1 MKLVAIL
8 AGGLLF
14 VTAAGAQRSP
24 LRSGLFG
31 TVMRGPTSPV
41 CAAETPCSAPAAGAV
56 LVFSRRGSD
65 IARVTVATDGS
76 YRLRLRAG
84 TYAVRSGSKRLEPTT
99 AHVYLGRMTLLDFS
113 IDTGIR

>member
-1 MKLVAIL
+1 TSRPSRFSGFRPHGLCGIVQAMKLVAIL

-65 IARVTVATDGS
+65 IARVTVAAHGL
-76 YRLRLRAG
+76 YRLRPPAV
-84 TYAVRSGSKRLEPTT
+84 TYSVLCCPR
-99 AHVYLGRMTLLDFS
+99 
-113 IDTGIR
+113 

>member
-14 VTAAGAQRSP
+14 VTAAGAQPSA

-65 IARVTVATDGS
+65 IARVTVAADGR

-84 TYAVRSGSKRLEPTT
+84 SYAVRSGSKRLQPTT

>member
-1 MKLVAIL
+1 MRFLAIL

-14 VTAAGAQRSP
+14 VTAAGAQHP
-24 LRSGLFG
+24 TLRSGLYG

-41 CAAETPCSAPAAGAV
+41 CAAETPCTAPADGAV
-56 LVFSRRGSD
+56 LVFSRGCST
-65 IARVTVATDGS
+65 IARVTVAADGS
-76 YRLRLRAG
+76 YRLHLRAG

-99 AHVYLGRMTLLDFS
+99 ARVVFGRMARLDFS